1 MNFIFNKKPL
11 EITDKGVVFIDLNEA
26 EDGTLTEIPGT
37 EKLYPADSVIVS
49 ISQGPCTTI
58 TDSTKNLKTTPRGL
72 FETDEVGRT
81 SIPGHLCQRRCRQGG
96 AHRRRGRRL
105 QQ

>member
-37 EKLYPADSVIVS
+37 EKAL
-49 ISQGPCTTI
+49 
-58 TDSTKNLKTTPRGL
+58 
-72 FETDEVGRT
+72 
-81 SIPGHLCQRRCRQGG
+81 PGG
-96 AHRRRGRRL
+96 
-105 QQ
+105 